1 MRPSRLPAHL
11 VPIRVEPT
19 RPPRPLTRQ
28 QTAELLGRHARTLDR
43 WARLNLL
50 RTIDLGGTVR
60 IPADEAHRL
69 LTTAASRG
77 SA

>member
-1 MRPSRLPAHL
+1 MRPARLPAHL

-28 QTAELLGRHARTLDR
+28 QAAELLGRHARTLDR

-50 RTIDLGGTVR
+50 RNGRR
-60 IPADEAHRL
+60 IPKGQL
-69 LTTAASRG
+69 S
-77 SA
+77 SSSPS

>member
-1 MRPSRLPAHL
+1 MRPARLPAHL

-19 RPPRPLTRQ
+19 RPPRPLTREQ
-28 QTAELLGRHARTLDR
+28 AAALLGRHARTLDR
-43 WARLNLL
+43 WARCDLL

-69 LTTAASRG
+69 LTAAAARRP
-77 SA
+77 A